1 MAKGRSESEGGDA
14 MADVK
19 AVVRELH
26 DRRLSPRRIRL
37 AAMEDVADAVASH
50 SGQQAPP
57 RRGSEGRGCESGR
70 GTE

>member
-1 MAKGRSESEGGDA
+1 MAGEGEHEG

-37 AAMEDVADAVASH
+37 AAMEDVADAIASH
-50 SGQQAPP
+50 TGWSWGGEHVLP
-57 RRGSEGRGCESGR
+57 
-70 GTE
+70 